1 MKKRTGFMLSLIF
14 LMLGI
19 IIGFLISPVKQGF
32 GNNNGNGNNYF
43 GKDKPEPDNTDNE
56 D

>member
-32 GNNNGNGNNYF
+32 GNNNGNNVYNY
-43 GKDKPEPDNTDNE
+43 KNKPEPDNTDNE